1 MGVEKVN
8 LVKLE
13 GRVKIG
19 GTAVC
24 IFGAFLMVAY
34 KGPIFAGGTS
44 SFHQII
50 PKSQPQPIGGWMESR
65 LLGGFAGGWGIE
77 QWHAGVLCL
86 IANCFCMASYLTL
99 QAPILV
105 KYPASLS
112 VTAYSYCFGAL
123 LMVSSAV
130 FSNTEYSD
138 WILTGPEIVAVVY
151 GGVIASALN
160 YGLLTWSNMILG
172 PALVALYIPLQPAAA
187 AIFSGIFLGSPIYLG
202 SIIGGIFI
210 ISGLYL
216 VTWARYRERQIAV
229 AAETRDVQYSVHAD
243 PPMIKKWNN
252 VSGHVIPF
260 ARPLRPAVKIDS
272 HNSR

>member
-1 MGVEKVN
+1 MSNSNTHLPFGFFYRLQCSVCSVEKVN

-99 QAPILV
+99 Q
-105 KYPASLS
+105 
-112 VTAYSYCFGAL
+112 
-123 LMVSSAV
+123 
-130 FSNTEYSD
+130 
-138 WILTGPEIVAVVY
+138 VV
-151 GGVIASALN
+151 N
-160 YGLLTWSNMILG
+160 Y
-172 PALVALYIPLQPAAA
+172 
-187 AIFSGIFLGSPIYLG
+187 
-202 SIIGGIFI
+202 
-210 ISGLYL
+210 
-216 VTWARYRERQIAV
+216 
-229 AAETRDVQYSVHAD
+229 
-243 PPMIKKWNN
+243 
-252 VSGHVIPF
+252 
-260 ARPLRPAVKIDS
+260 
-272 HNSR
+272 